1 MSRSNSRNA
10 RETAPE
16 LPGFGLLPK
25 RYTTWEH
32 SGAVVYSAPFGRT
45 VTYQTGTERGPE
57 AILRASANLEWYDI
71 ELGTEP
77 YRHGICTLPAPEPL
91 AMASSSVMVT
101 WVGAKARRILEAG
114 KFPVLLGG
122 EHSVSIG
129 AVRAAAKRHPD
140 LTVLSFDAHTDLR
153 DRFNGSPLNHACVMR
168 RVLAV
173 ATPVLVGIRSTHLE
187 ANRTILKRNI
197 AMFPAQEVLFDKSF
211 TRRLLRA
218 LGPTVYI
225 SIDLDVLD
233 PGLVPA
239 TGTPEPGGIGWY
251 DLLGLL
257 RLVFEHRTVVAADV
271 VELRPLEG
279 NAAPDYL
286 AAKLVYKLI
295 GYKYHSRFP
304 GKTPPPRGVTPKG
317 VARHNRDR

>member
-1 MSRSNSRNA
+1 MSRSNKRDT
-10 RETAPE
+10 RGPAPE
-16 LPGFGLLPK
+16 LPGFGLLPT

-32 SGAVVYSAPFGRT
+32 SAAVVYSAPFGKT

-71 ELGTEP
+71 ELGAEP
-77 YRHGICTLPAPEPL
+77 YRHGICTLPLPEAS
-91 AMASSSVMVT
+91 AMASSALMVSH
-101 WVGAKARRILEAG
+101 VGANAKRILKAG

-129 AVRAAAKRHPD
+129 AIRAAAKRHPE

-168 RVLAV
+168 RVLTA

-187 ANRTILKRNI
+187 ANRTIRKHDI
-197 AMFPAQEVLFDKSF
+197 AMFPADEVLFNKGF
-211 TRRLLRA
+211 ARRLLRA
-218 LGPTVYI
+218 LGPTVYV

-233 PGLVPA
+233 PGLMPA

-251 DLLGLL
+251 DLLRLL
-257 RLVFEHRTVVAADV
+257 RLVFEHRRVVAADV
-271 VELRPLEG
+271 VELRPIEG
-279 NAAPDYL
+279 NAAPDFL

-295 GYKYHSRFP
+295 GYHYHLDFP
-304 GKTPPPRGVTPKG
+304 GKTPTPKG